1 MIDHLIFSLQR
12 RGEENRIEGEE
23 WKGGKKEEIIRKQE
37 SQERGN
43 MNNKQ
48 GISSDKKRREEI
60 CGTSERGKM
69 KRMSK
74 T

>member
-1 MIDHLIFSLQR
+1 
-12 RGEENRIEGEE
+12 
-23 WKGGKKEEIIRKQE
+23 
-37 SQERGN
+37 